1 MGPFVGRKEE
11 LSRLEQVWETSGQK
25 AVVVY
30 GRRRIGKT
38 ELLKRFCEGRRSIFI
53 DCVRGS
59 LEDNLNIMAGVLNSL
74 DGGSRTGYGFI
85 TAALN
90 DIIAYCKQQKT
101 VVVFD
106 ELPYLLSTGDQV
118 ASCLQ
123 HFIDDLDRETDS
135 MVIMCGSSMSVMKR
149 ETTDYDRPLYG
160 RFSHRM
166 EVRQLPYADCAELH
180 PGMSDLDRLKLYLT
194 VGGVPKYH
202 LDPTATT
209 YRDYVVRHFLSP
221 MADMP
226 EEAESIITAEF
237 TPRDRYMAIVNAISD
252 GQTSLKNICDRVGL
266 DRATCLKCLEGL
278 TEVGIVDTVHPM
290 MGSPKRP
297 IYRIRDNMVAFCQE
311 IVMVAKSYP
320 LRDPDG
326 KFDAIDQRISSFLG
340 HRFEDFCSDYVI
352 RHWDCLEIGKWWG
365 PDESKQI
372 KELDIVATVLE
383 GDVKV
388 SLFGDCKFIKGEYAY
403 STLRQFRRNIE
414 LTKDDRTQRIVLFS
428 VSGFESD
435 VSDEAT
441 MGYVTLVGLEDLTRP

>member
-11 LSRLEQVWETSGQK
+11 LSCLEQVWELDNQK
-25 AVVVY
+25 TVVVY

-38 ELLKRFCEGRRSIFI
+38 ELLKRFCEGKRSIFI

-74 DGGSRTGYGFI
+74 DGGARTGYGFI
-85 TAALN
+85 TDALN
-90 DIIAYCKQQKT
+90 DIIAYCKQEKT

-135 MVIMCGSSMSVMKR
+135 MVIMCGSSMSVMRR

-166 EVRQLPYADCAELH
+166 EVRQLPYADCAEFH

-202 LDPTATT
+202 LDPIPTT
-209 YRDYVVRHFLSP
+209 YRDYIVKHFLSP

-252 GQTSLKNICDRVGL
+252 GQTSLKNICERVGL

-320 LRDPDG
+320 LRDPEG

-365 PDESKQI
+365 PDPDKQI
-372 KELDIVATVLE
+372 QEIDIVATILE

-388 SLFGDCKFIKGEYAY
+388 SLYGECKFIRSMVAH
-403 STLRQFRRNIE
+403 STYRHLRDVSD
-414 LTKDDRTQRIVLFS
+414 LTKDDRTRRYVMFS
-428 VSGFESD
+428 VSGFD
-435 VSDEAT
+435 DNLEAEADA
-441 MGYVTLVGLEDLTRP
+441 GYVTLIGLDDLVKG

>member
-1 MGPFVGRKEE
+1 MGRKEE
-11 LSRLEQVWETSGQK
+11 LSRLEQVWETSDQK

-180 PGMSDLDRLKLYLT
+180 PEMSDLDRLKLYLT

-352 RHWDCLEIGKWWG
+352 RHWDCLEIDKWWG